1 MKLAIDKSDS
11 RWIKKSQKG
20 PCFKM
25 ERHPAYYEKHN
36 KTTGGP
42 DMKMLKKLAALILAA
57 TMVLV
62 LFTACGG
69 DTPSTPEAQAEAQMM
84 STINAKRGSAA
95 QLCNDTELKQ
105 EAEKFLDSAVDI
117 NTGAWKIYNA
127 IDVHRDDN
135 GVYTAKVVVKNEY
148 TGKLLEEFFKLVN
161 NKDKD
166 VNINAV
172 GKWTKV
178 GVAAKTVK
186 GNMYI
191 SIVVQVN
198 PNA

>member
-1 MKLAIDKSDS
+1 
-11 RWIKKSQKG
+11 
-20 PCFKM
+20 
-25 ERHPAYYEKHN
+25 
-36 KTTGGP
+36 
-42 DMKMLKKLAALILAA
+42 MKMLKKLAALILAA

-69 DTPSTPEAQAEAQMM
+69 DTTPTPEAQAEAQMM
-84 STINAKRGSAA
+84 STINKQRGSAP

-105 EAEKFLDSAVDI
+105 EAEKFLDSRVNID
-117 NTGAWKIYNA
+117 TGFWNFKNKIEVQH
-127 IDVHRDDN
+127 DGN
-135 GVYTAKVVVKNEY
+135 GIYTAKFVIANEY
-148 TGKLLEEFFKLVN
+148 TGKLLEEFFNKVN
-161 NKDKD
+161 SQNKGMD
-166 VNINAV
+166 INAV

-198 PNA
+198 TKA

>member
-1 MKLAIDKSDS
+1 
-11 RWIKKSQKG
+11 
-20 PCFKM
+20 
-25 ERHPAYYEKHN
+25 
-36 KTTGGP
+36 
-42 DMKMLKKLAALILAA
+42 MKMLKKLAALILAA

-69 DTPSTPEAQAEAQMM
+69 DTTSTPEAQAEFAETTAQMM
-84 STINAKRGSAA
+84 STINKQRGSAP

-105 EAEKFLDSAVDI
+105 EAEKFLDSRVDI
-117 NTGAWKIYNA
+117 NTGFLNLKNK
-127 IDVHRDDN
+127 IDVHHDGN
-135 GVYTAKVVVKNEY
+135 GIYTAKFVIANEY
-148 TGKLLEEFFKLVN
+148 TGRLLEEFFKMVN
-161 NKDKD
+161 NEEKNVD
-166 VNINAV
+166 ISAV

-198 PNA
+198 TKA

>member
-1 MKLAIDKSDS
+1 
-11 RWIKKSQKG
+11 
-20 PCFKM
+20 
-25 ERHPAYYEKHN
+25 
-36 KTTGGP
+36 
-42 DMKMLKKLAALILAA
+42 MKMLKKLAALILAA

-69 DTPSTPEAQAEAQMM
+69 DTAQSPEAQAEAQMM
-84 STINAKRGSAA
+84 STINAKRGSAV

-105 EAEKFLDSAVDI
+105 EAEKFLDSRVNIDTGFWNLKNKIEVD
-117 NTGAWKIYNA
+117 
-127 IDVHRDDN
+127 RDNN
-135 GVYTAKVVVKNEY
+135 GIYTAKFVIANEY
-148 TGKLLEEFFKLVN
+148 TGKLLEEFFKKVN
-161 NKDKD
+161 NENKD

-178 GVAAKTVK
+178 GVAAKTIK

-191 SIVVQVN
+191 AIVVQVN

>member
-1 MKLAIDKSDS
+1 
-11 RWIKKSQKG
+11 
-20 PCFKM
+20 
-25 ERHPAYYEKHN
+25 
-36 KTTGGP
+36 
-42 DMKMLKKLAALILAA
+42 MKMLKKLAALILAA

-84 STINAKRGSAA
+84 STINAKRGSAV

-105 EAEKFLDSAVDI
+105 EAEKFLDSKVNID
-117 NTGAWKIYNA
+117 TGFWNLGSRIEVN
-127 IDVHRDDN
+127 RDN
-135 GVYTAKVVVKNEY
+135 GIYTVKFVVKNEY
-148 TGKLLEEFFKLVN
+148 TGKLLEEFFNRIN
-161 NKDKD
+161 NENKD
-166 VNINAV
+166 VNISAV

-178 GVAAKTVK
+178 GVAAKTIK

-191 SIVVQVN
+191 SVVVQVN

>member
-1 MKLAIDKSDS
+1 
-11 RWIKKSQKG
+11 
-20 PCFKM
+20 
-25 ERHPAYYEKHN
+25 
-36 KTTGGP
+36 
-42 DMKMLKKLAALILAA
+42 MKMLKKLAALVLAA

-84 STINAKRGSAA
+84 STINAKRGSAV

-105 EAEKFLDSAVDI
+105 EAEKFLDSRVNIDTGFWNLKNKIEVD
-117 NTGAWKIYNA
+117 
-127 IDVHRDDN
+127 RDNN
-135 GVYTAKVVVKNEY
+135 GIYTAKFVIANEY
-148 TGKLLEEFFKLVN
+148 TGKLLEEFFKKVN
-161 NKDKD
+161 NENKD

-172 GKWTKV
+172 SKWTKV
-178 GVAAKTVK
+178 GVAAKTIK

-191 SIVVQVN
+191 AIVVQVN

>member
-1 MKLAIDKSDS
+1 
-11 RWIKKSQKG
+11 
-20 PCFKM
+20 
-25 ERHPAYYEKHN
+25 
-36 KTTGGP
+36 
-42 DMKMLKKLAALILAA
+42 MKMLKKLVALILAA

-84 STINAKRGSAA
+84 STINAKRGSAV

-105 EAEKFLDSAVDI
+105 EAEKFLDSKVNID
-117 NTGAWKIYNA
+117 TGFWNLGSRIEVN
-127 IDVHRDDN
+127 RDN
-135 GVYTAKVVVKNEY
+135 GIYTAKVVVKNEY

-178 GVAAKTVK
+178 GVAAKTIK

-191 SIVVQVN
+191 SVVVQVN
-198 PNA
+198 PKA

>member
-1 MKLAIDKSDS
+1 
-11 RWIKKSQKG
+11 
-20 PCFKM
+20 
-25 ERHPAYYEKHN
+25 
-36 KTTGGP
+36 
-42 DMKMLKKLAALILAA
+42 MKMLKKLAALILAA

-69 DTPSTPEAQAEAQMM
+69 DTTPTPEAQAEAQMM
-84 STINAKRGSAA
+84 STINANLGSKV

-105 EAEKFLDSAVDI
+105 EAEKFLDSKVNID
-117 NTGAWKIYNA
+117 TGFCNVGSRIEVN
-127 IDVHRDDN
+127 RGN
-135 GVYTAKVVVKNEY
+135 GIYTAKVVVKNEY
-148 TGKLLEEFFKLVN
+148 NGKLLEEFFKRIN
-161 NKDKD
+161 NDNKD
-166 VNINAV
+166 VNINAA

-178 GVAAKTVK
+178 GVAAKTIK

>member
-1 MKLAIDKSDS
+1 
-11 RWIKKSQKG
+11 
-20 PCFKM
+20 
-25 ERHPAYYEKHN
+25 
-36 KTTGGP
+36 
-42 DMKMLKKLAALILAA
+42 MKMLKKLAALILAA

-69 DTPSTPEAQAEAQMM
+69 DTTPTPEAQAEAQMM
-84 STINAKRGSAA
+84 STINAKRGSAV

-117 NTGAWKIYNA
+117 NTGFLKFAHRVKV
-127 IDVHRDDN
+127 DRDDQ
-135 GVYTAKVVVKNEY
+135 GIYTAKVVVKNEY
-148 TGKLLEEFFKLVN
+148 NGKLLEEFFKRIN
-161 NKDKD
+161 NDNKD
-166 VNINAV
+166 VNINAA

-178 GVAAKTVK
+178 GVAAKTIK

>member
-1 MKLAIDKSDS
+1 
-11 RWIKKSQKG
+11 
-20 PCFKM
+20 
-25 ERHPAYYEKHN
+25 
-36 KTTGGP
+36 
-42 DMKMLKKLAALILAA
+42 MKMLKKLAALILAA

-69 DTPSTPEAQAEAQMM
+69 DTTSTPEAQAEAQMM
-84 STINAKRGSAA
+84 STINKQRGSAP

-105 EAEKFLDSAVDI
+105 EAEKFLDSRVNID
-117 NTGAWKIYNA
+117 TGFWNLKNK
-127 IDVHRDDN
+127 IDVDRDNN
-135 GVYTAKVVVKNEY
+135 GIYTVKFVIANEY
-148 TGKLLEEFFKLVN
+148 TGKLLEEFFKMVN
-161 NKDKD
+161 NEEKNVD
-166 VNINAV
+166 ISAV

-198 PNA
+198 TKA

>member
-1 MKLAIDKSDS
+1 
-11 RWIKKSQKG
+11 
-20 PCFKM
+20 
-25 ERHPAYYEKHN
+25 
-36 KTTGGP
+36 
-42 DMKMLKKLAALILAA
+42 MKMLKKLAALILAA

-69 DTPSTPEAQAEAQMM
+69 DTTPTPEAQAEAQMM
-84 STINAKRGSAA
+84 STINAKLGSAV

-105 EAEKFLDSAVDI
+105 EAKQFLDSAVDI
-117 NTGAWKIYNA
+117 NTGAWNIKNR
-127 IDVHRDDN
+127 IDVHRDN
-135 GVYTAKVVVKNEY
+135 GIYTAKVVVKNEY
-148 TGKLLEEFFKLVN
+148 TGKLLEEFFKRIN
-161 NKDKD
+161 NDNKD
-166 VNINAV
+166 VNINAA

-178 GVAAKTVK
+178 GVAAKTIK

>member
-1 MKLAIDKSDS
+1 
-11 RWIKKSQKG
+11 
-20 PCFKM
+20 
-25 ERHPAYYEKHN
+25 
-36 KTTGGP
+36 
-42 DMKMLKKLAALILAA
+42 MKMLKKLAALVLAA
-57 TMVLV
+57 TMALV

-84 STINAKRGSAA
+84 STINAKRGSAP

-105 EAEKFLDSAVDI
+105 EAEKFLDSKVNID
-117 NTGAWKIYNA
+117 TGFWNLGSRIEVN
-127 IDVHRDDN
+127 RDN
-135 GVYTAKVVVKNEY
+135 GIYTAKVVVKNEY

-178 GVAAKTVK
+178 GVAARTVK

>member
-1 MKLAIDKSDS
+1 
-11 RWIKKSQKG
+11 
-20 PCFKM
+20 
-25 ERHPAYYEKHN
+25 
-36 KTTGGP
+36 
-42 DMKMLKKLAALILAA
+42 MKMLKKLAALVLAA

-69 DTPSTPEAQAEAQMM
+69 DTTPTPEAQAEAQMM
-84 STINAKRGSAA
+84 STINKNRGSAV

-105 EAEKFLDSAVDI
+105 EAEKFLDSRVNIDTGFWNLKNKIEVD
-117 NTGAWKIYNA
+117 
-127 IDVHRDDN
+127 RDNN
-135 GVYTAKVVVKNEY
+135 GIYTAKFVIANEY
-148 TGKLLEEFFKLVN
+148 TGKLLEEFFKKVN
-161 NKDKD
+161 NENKD

-178 GVAAKTVK
+178 GVAAKTIK

-191 SIVVQVN
+191 AIVVQVN

>member
-1 MKLAIDKSDS
+1 
-11 RWIKKSQKG
+11 
-20 PCFKM
+20 
-25 ERHPAYYEKHN
+25 
-36 KTTGGP
+36 
-42 DMKMLKKLAALILAA
+42 MKMLKKLAALILAA

-84 STINAKRGSAA
+84 STKV

-105 EAEKFLDSAVDI
+105 EAEKFLDSKVNID
-117 NTGAWKIYNA
+117 TGFWNVGSRIEVN
-127 IDVHRDDN
+127 RDN
-135 GVYTAKVVVKNEY
+135 GIYTAKVVVKNEY
-148 TGKLLEEFFKLVN
+148 NGKLLEEFFKRIN
-161 NKDKD
+161 NDNKD
-166 VNINAV
+166 VNINAA

-178 GVAAKTVK
+178 GVAAKTIK

-198 PNA
+198 TKA

>member
-1 MKLAIDKSDS
+1 
-11 RWIKKSQKG
+11 
-20 PCFKM
+20 
-25 ERHPAYYEKHN
+25 
-36 KTTGGP
+36 
-42 DMKMLKKLAALILAA
+42 MKMLKKLAALVLAA

-84 STINAKRGSAA
+84 STINAKRGSAV

-105 EAEKFLDSAVDI
+105 EAEKFLDSRVNIDTGFWNLKNKIEVD
-117 NTGAWKIYNA
+117 
-127 IDVHRDDN
+127 RDNN
-135 GVYTAKVVVKNEY
+135 GIYTAKFVIANEY
-148 TGKLLEEFFKLVN
+148 TGKLLEEFFKKVN
-161 NKDKD
+161 NENKD
-166 VNINAV
+166 VNINAA

-178 GVAAKTVK
+178 GVAAKTIK

-191 SIVVQVN
+191 AIVVQVN